1 MRSLCSELLMYEV
14 ERVKTGIPG
23 FDKIIDGGLP
33 KDNLV
38 VISGDPGSGK
48 TIFCI
53 EFLYKGATEFDE
65 PGVFVSLEEGKE
77 AIIQTASIF
86 GWDLQKLIDKKKLE
100 IIAVDLYDFEQ
111 LKNIIGDAITKLK
124 AKRIVIDPGVIF
136 RLYFTKELDAR
147 KRILAL
153 GKMLKQSGCTAIITN
168 EAVTQGPS
176 LFGLEEYVADGVV
189 IITHR
194 KEKNKFVRSISV
206 VKMRDTKISETTHPV
221 RISNK
226 GVEVLSKQESYD

>member
-1 MRSLCSELLMYEV
+1 MRSLCSELFMFEV

-23 FDKIIDGGLP
+23 FDKITDGGLP

-111 LKNIIGDAITKLK
+111 LKNIIGDAITK
-124 AKRIVIDPGVIF
+124 
-136 RLYFTKELDAR
+136 
-147 KRILAL
+147 
-153 GKMLKQSGCTAIITN
+153 
-168 EAVTQGPS
+168 
-176 LFGLEEYVADGVV
+176 
-189 IITHR
+189 
-194 KEKNKFVRSISV
+194 
-206 VKMRDTKISETTHPV
+206 
-221 RISNK
+221 
-226 GVEVLSKQESYD
+226 